1 MDVGD
6 TCTCVASAPQP
17 QTGNMSRRV
26 RTAFTARTQYRDLTR
41 GARMELRL
49 RHFAVL
55 RVRLREKCDVPRLQR
70 APHAHLVRGFG
81 PLRGLLGPARRNAAM
96 GPTGELPTEIR
107 GPALHICSVESA
119 MFAWRTRRTSRAS
132 GSKSSAWTERPARRS
147 ASSFRSTTG
156 RRRSREGSSPQSRHG
171 TDPLGRC
178 HPGTPS
184 RRAT

>member
-17 QTGNMSRRV
+17 QTGNRSRRV

-55 RVRLREKCDVPRLQR
+55 RVRLREQCDVPRLQR

-81 PLRGLLGPARRNAAM
+81 PLRGLLGPVRRNAAM
-96 GPTGELPTEIR
+96 VPTGELPTEIR

-119 MFAWRTRRTSRAS
+119 MFDGGPGARGGRADRNHRRGRKGVPGGVRRTPFYDREKKIPR
-132 GSKSSAWTERPARRS
+132 GLESAI
-147 ASSFRSTTG
+147 
-156 RRRSREGSSPQSRHG
+156 
-171 TDPLGRC
+171 
-178 HPGTPS
+178 PS
-184 RRAT
+184 RD